1 MGFRLTPQALEEL
14 DEHRVVLSIP
24 LERVKSAQL
33 KHGFVAERLVP
44 SLVLAVLVCLG
55 GVVCAVSLLR
65 WFAGIGRLSRY
76 VGAGVALIPFGA
88 WLVRSTLKRGWYL
101 DVDMGSERRKL
112 DVMPC
117 GMSLENLRAA
127 LQSALGATF
136 SG

>member
-1 MGFRLTPQALEEL
+1 VGFRLTQQALEEL

-24 LERVKSAQL
+24 LERVKAAQL

-44 SLVLAVLVCLG
+44 SLVLAVLVCVG
-55 GVVCAVSLLR
+55 GVVCALSLLR

-101 DVDMGSERRKL
+101 DVDLGSERRKL

-117 GMSLENLRAA
+117 GMSLESLRAA